1 MMISEKQTGS
11 FPALFQPRS
20 LGGGFNRIKPL
31 AEAFLA
37 YRGRLAESALVL
49 KEAIEALDAFERLGE
64 KVYVFAHL
72 RSDENTADNANRGR
86 VDRVEALFAS
96 LAETSA
102 WFDPEVMAIPE
113 ERMNAFLDA
122 PELALYRRSL
132 VELLRRKAAHPFRT

>member
-1 MMISEKQTGS
+1 MMISEKQTWDLS
-11 FPALFQPRS
+11 PLYSS
-20 LGGGFNRIKPL
+20 LEAWEADFNRIKPL

-72 RSDENTADNANRGR
+72 RSDENTADNANRSR

-102 WFDPEVMAIPE
+102 WFD
-113 ERMNAFLDA
+113 
-122 PELALYRRSL
+122 RSFGRGWIRL
-132 VELLRRKAAHPFRT
+132 